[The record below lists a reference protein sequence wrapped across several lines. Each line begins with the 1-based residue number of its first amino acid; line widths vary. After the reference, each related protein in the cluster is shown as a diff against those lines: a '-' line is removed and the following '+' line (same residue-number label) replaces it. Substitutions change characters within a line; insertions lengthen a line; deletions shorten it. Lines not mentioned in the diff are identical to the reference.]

1 MAEIETVSAAAE
13 KMRAAFYPLWQ
24 SRLEEFPEQIRKHVH
39 ALAFPRAIQSRE
51 LAVMQMA
58 QWLTKGYSL
67 FKAAS
72 LGIQPAKTRHQMLG
86 VGESRVVIEPDD
98 LCHVVQRGFR
108 EAIVPAAKEL
118 IASGV
123 VIPGLSK
130 DVRDYLGK

>member
-1 MAEIETVSAAAE
+1 MNEVQIVTAAAE

-24 SRLEEFPEQIRKHVH
+24 SRILEFPASLRDDLH

-51 LAVMQMA
+51 LALAQMA
-58 QWLTKGYSL
+58 QWLTKGYAL

-72 LGIQPAKTRHQMLG
+72 LGIQPAATRFKMLG
-86 VGESRVVIEPDD
+86 AGESRVVIEPDD
-98 LCHVVQRGFR
+98 LCHAVQRGFR
-108 EAIVPAAKEL
+108 ETIVPAAKEL

>member
-1 MAEIETVSAAAE
+1 MTEVQIVTAAAE

-24 SRLEEFPEQIRKHVH
+24 SRLLEFPTSLRDEVH

-58 QWLTKGYSL
+58 QWLTKGYAL

-72 LGIQPAKTRHQMLG
+72 LGIQPAKTRHQMKG
-86 VGESRVVIEPDD
+86 VGESRAVIEPDD
-98 LCHVVQRGFR
+98 LCQAVQRGFR

>member
-1 MAEIETVSAAAE
+1 MTEVEIVTAAAE

-24 SRLEEFPEQIRKHVH
+24 SRILEFPTSLRDELH

-51 LAVMQMA
+51 LALAQMA
-58 QWLTKGYSL
+58 QWLTKGYAL

-72 LGIQPAKTRHQMLG
+72 LGIQPVATRFKMLG
-86 VGESRVVIEPDD
+86 AGESRVIIEPDD
-98 LCHVVQRGFR
+98 LCHAVQRGFR
-108 EAIVPAAKEL
+108 ETIVPAAKEL

-130 DVRDYLGK
+130 DVRDYLA